1 MTRVMRPPK
10 RLRVR
15 ESADGIPTAIEIAGR
30 MVPISIIERWRVS
43 ERWWPEPIDREYAK
57 VAGPDWLLVLF
68 RDLIGGGWF
77 VERVFD

>member
-10 RLRVR
+10 RLRVI
-15 ESADGIPTAIEIAGR
+15 EGGDGVPTAIEIAGR
-30 MVPISIIERWRVS
+30 MTPVDIVERWRVS
-43 ERWWPEPIDREYAK
+43 ERWWPEPIDREYAR
-57 VAGPDWLLVLF
+57 VTGPDWLLLIF